1 MIRVIDSTKF
11 NNFFLLNLYLIIY
24 IYIYIYIYIRKGAKK
39 NLITGAYGPACLG
52 HYNEKLRRVD
62 GPLSPGTYV
71 GLVLLFLR
79 GD

>member
-11 NNFFLLNLYLIIY
+11 NNFFLLNL
-24 IYIYIYIYIRKGAKK
+24 YIYIYIRKGAKK

-62 GPLSPGTYV
+62 GPLSPGMYV

-79 GD
+79 GE

>member
-11 NNFFLLNLYLIIY
+11 NNFFLLNL
-24 IYIYIYIYIRKGAKK
+24 YIYIYIRKGAKK

>member
-11 NNFFLLNLYLIIY
+11 NNFFLLNL
-24 IYIYIYIYIRKGAKK
+24 YIYIYIRKGAKK

-62 GPLSPGTYV
+62 GPLSPGMYV